1 MYYQALKEQNPDSF
15 DGDHCT
21 SKSLTAVLM
30 SRMNQ
35 FDDTVDTQVL
45 EQTDLVQREEGPQ
58 IADDSE
64 TIEPVEI
71 KDAPKFNKTSELRN
85 WLVGIFESV
94 NTVVIDSTGNKVDF
108 SKNDAKRVIKNARKR
123 ENNLAYKEIKQ
134 VVKRAK
140 YSGFRKA
147 DSKHTTVQ
155 GQDVYHSAILVNGVP
170 YSVEFYVDLPI
181 DKAGKNSFAGNKVSK
196 IEIGLAATQNQ
207 SAAQTS
213 PITTISLGV
222 LRQKVKP
229 ARYKDGTL
237 FQRTQANGYYDAE
250 LKVIVLGR
258 NMNTMTLPH
267 EMAHFWLD
275 NTFSMFKKASKGE
288 LTIGQQWIDETNT
301 LFGILGIDPQQDPG
315 RVQVWKNLCLS
326 DI

>member
-1 MYYQALKEQNPDSF
+1 
-15 DGDHCT
+15 
-21 SKSLTAVLM
+21 M

-35 FDDTVDTQVL
+35 FDNTVDTQVL

-58 IADDSE
+58 IAVDSE

-147 DSKHTTVQ
+147 DSKHAAVQ

-213 PITTISLGV
+213 PITIISLGV

-237 FQRTQANGYYDAE
+237 YQRTQSNGYYDAE

-258 NMNTMTLPH
+258 NMNTMTLPRG
-267 EMAHFWLD
+267 W
-275 NTFSMFKKASKGE
+275 
-288 LTIGQQWIDETNT
+288 
-301 LFGILGIDPQQDPG
+301 
-315 RVQVWKNLCLS
+315 
-326 DI
+326 